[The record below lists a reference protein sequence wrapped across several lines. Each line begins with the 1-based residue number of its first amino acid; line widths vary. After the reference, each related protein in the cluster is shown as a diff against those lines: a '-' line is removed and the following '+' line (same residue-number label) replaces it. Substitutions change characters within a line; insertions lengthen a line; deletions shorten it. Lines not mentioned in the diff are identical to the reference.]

1 MQLFFDAENPVY
13 LEALTHSSYVKEN
26 PKVGRHNE
34 VLEFIGDAVL
44 QLCITNLLVELYPNH
59 REGDLTRMRH
69 QLVDTKT
76 LAEIA
81 RSLDLGEQIRL
92 GLGEERDGG
101 RDKDR
106 ILANTVEALLGSTYR
121 LEGLDMCQQV
131 VQHHFSEKAK
141 QVRDAVPPKQRLM
154 EWCQRKYKKTPE
166 YRVVDTAGPAHQRV
180 FSIGVWVNDS
190 QLAIG
195 SGTSKKEATI
205 AAAVAAVKRLC
216 QEGAMSS
223 DLG

>member
-1 MQLFFDAENPVY
+1 MSLFFDAENPLY

-26 PKVGRHNE
+26 PKEGRHNE

-106 ILANTVEALLGSTYR
+106 ILANTVEALLGAIYR
-121 LEGLDMCQQV
+121 LEGLEMCQQV
-131 VQHHFSEKAK
+131 VHHHFSEKAK

-154 EWCQRKYKKTPE
+154 EWCQ
-166 YRVVDTAGPAHQRV
+166 
-180 FSIGVWVNDS
+180 
-190 QLAIG
+190 
-195 SGTSKKEATI
+195 
-205 AAAVAAVKRLC
+205 
-216 QEGAMSS
+216 
-223 DLG
+223 